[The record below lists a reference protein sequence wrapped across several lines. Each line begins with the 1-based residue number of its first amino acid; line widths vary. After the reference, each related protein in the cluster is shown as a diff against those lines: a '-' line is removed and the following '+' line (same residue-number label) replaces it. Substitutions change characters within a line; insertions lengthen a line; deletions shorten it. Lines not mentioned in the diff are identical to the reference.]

1 MVKRKPQ
8 QVWTYD
14 NIGPNPP
21 SAVDWFCALLKVQN
35 WGRAETLTVEVF
47 WGRLGVTTL
56 PLDMTERL
64 MVGSIFIQMCGER
77 EEVIQSYMPL

>member
-14 NIGPNPP
+14 NIRPDPP
-21 SAVDWFCALLKVQN
+21 SAVDWFHMLLNAQN
-35 WGRAETLTVEVF
+35 WGRAEMLTVEVF
-47 WGRLGVTTL
+47 HGRLGVTML

-64 MVGSIFIQMCGER
+64 MIGSIFI
-77 EEVIQSYMPL
+77 